1 MSRLRYWLALAA
13 AAAVA
18 CGSGSLGGSADSAG
32 SAESADS
39 ANSASSAG
47 AAPWVSIRGTRIE
60 VELARSRA
68 EQVQGLSD
76 RRKLEWGHGM
86 LFQYR
91 EPDFQRFWMKRMHF
105 PIDIVWIRD
114 DRLVQVSHRVPA
126 AAPDTRDDQLPTYAA
141 SELVDCVL
149 EVSAGLAQAS
159 GWRRGDAVELSPS
172 ARLP

>member
-1 MSRLRYWLALAA
+1 MSQLRCWLALAA
-13 AAAVA
+13 TACVA
-18 CGSGSLGGSADSAG
+18 CGSGSLGCSADSAN
-32 SAESADS
+32 ST
-39 ANSASSAG
+39 NSASSAG
-47 AAPWVSIRGTRIE
+47 AGPWVSIRGVHIE

-76 RRKLEWGHGM
+76 RRKLGWGHGM

-91 EPDFQRFWMKRMHF
+91 EPGFQRFWMKRMHF

-114 DRLVQVSHRVPA
+114 DHLVQVSHRVPA
-126 AAPDTRDDQLPTYAA
+126 APPDTPDDQLPTYAT